1 MGSSDD
7 EVNKKIPKNVRTGDK
22 HKESTLTQE
31 EAHDSLFES
40 LLKRAS
46 ILAGAGDVEAK
57 QIRASQLT
65 PENEEMH
72 EEKHML
78 EDAH

>member
-7 EVNKKIPKNVRTGDK
+7 EVNKKIPKNVRAGDK
-22 HKESTLTQE
+22 RKESTLTQE
-31 EAHDSLFES
+31 DAHDSLFES

-46 ILAGAGDVEAK
+46 VLAGAGDAEAK
-57 QIRASQLT
+57 HIRASQLA

-72 EEKHML
+72 EEKHVS
-78 EDAH
+78 EDIQ